1 MKVAIVTGASSGMGR
16 ETAVQLADRFGGLNE
31 IWLIARRMNR
41 LDELEECLPVPVRKF
56 DLDLTVPEQ
65 RMRLEEALKVQHPD
79 VKILV
84 NASGYGKI
92 GRVGSVSLEEEIGMP
107 DLNCTALCAVTHMVL
122 PYMSRNSR
130 IIQFASSAAFLPQPG
145 FAVYAATKSFV
156 LSYSRALN
164 EELRGREI
172 TVTAVCPGPVRTEFF
187 DIAETTG
194 KIPLYKQLTMANP
207 KKVVKLAIR
216 DSSMGKTVSVYGPLM
231 KVFRI
236 LCKIVPHSLILK
248 LMAALS
254 PGQVEAGTVVQNEP
268 VRKPVGDT
276 AETLQNK

>member
-65 RMRLEEALKVQHPD
+65 RVRLEEALKTQHPD

-145 FAVYAATKSFV
+145 FAIYAATKSFV

-231 KVFRI
+231 KAFRI
-236 LCKIVPHSLILK
+236 LCKLVPHSLILK

-254 PGQVEAGTVVQNEP
+254 PEQVEAGTVVQNEP

-276 AETLQNK
+276 AETL